1 MLSEVT
7 STIGIMNS
15 PQRVVSPADLR
26 QWTTDARVPGQP
38 SELSDAACILI
49 AAGYLAPT
57 ARATVVRR
65 MSLGLPIPVPPTSF
79 SELRRVQ
86 RGILHAERK
95 LTSTRLPGFVVP
107 IIRSRMA
114 GLVKR
119 RDEAHRAVVTAKGVF
134 PSGMRAIRRERREN
148 IYLELEEREQLFAA
162 LLCTPVAN
170 ISSSGARW
178 AGTDALDKVAGVV
191 DKVAGR
197 AGRRQMEQWADE
209 VFGTV
214 PTTQDSNRGSTFAD
228 GYETLLF
235 VAGHY
240 FDRIRTN
247 PAWLSDHFEM
257 QRVQVNLNAELA
269 EISSDIVALRA
280 LRVDLDRARA
290 NGGFDQGFAAHLAER
305 EAALRPVWTELI
317 DRVQALI
324 SMCETVES
332 AAVELRLL
340 NEFDRATT
348 IDARIDHLLSRSGDR
363 ELSADHSRRLAE
375 QVSSGEEQLRI
386 YRDVLQGNIAQLGSI
401 APAQLPPRYEPNK

>member
-1 MLSEVT
+1 MT
-7 STIGIMNS
+7 S
-15 PQRVVSPADLR
+15 PQRAVSAADLR

-38 SELSDAACILI
+38 TELSDTACILI

-65 MSLGLPIPVPPTSF
+65 VSQGLPMAVAPQGF

-95 LTSTRLPGFVVP
+95 LNSTMVPGFVIP
-107 IIRSRMA
+107 IIRSRLG
-114 GLVKR
+114 GLTR
-119 RDEAHRAVVTAKGVF
+119 RREEAHRAVVTGKGVY

-148 IYLELEEREQLFAA
+148 IYFDIDEREQLFAG

-170 ISSSGARW
+170 LSTSGARW
-178 AGTDALDKVAGVV
+178 AGTDAFDKVAGVV

-197 AGRRQMEQWADE
+197 ASRRQVEHWADE
-209 VFGTV
+209 VFGTA
-214 PTTQDSNRGSTFAD
+214 PTTADTARGAAFAD

-240 FDRIRTN
+240 YQRIRNN

-257 QRVQVNLNAELA
+257 QRVQVNLHAELA
-269 EISSDIVALRA
+269 EIASDVVALRA

-290 NGGFDQGFAAHLAER
+290 NGGFDASFLTHINER
-305 EAALRPVWTELI
+305 EEALRPVWSELI
-317 DRVQALI
+317 DRVHALVEI
-324 SMCETVES
+324 SATVES

-363 ELSADHSRRLAE
+363 ELSADHSRRLSQ
-375 QVSSGEEQLRI
+375 QVRSGEEQLRI
-386 YRDVLQGNIAQLGSI
+386 YRDVLQGNIAQLGG
-401 APAQLPPRYEPNK
+401 APLELPEKYQP